1 MTVQTT
7 RPMLFLAA
15 MVMGLSLPAA
25 AQEKPAEPQDDTL
38 RKAGDIATQPAR
50 DVGAV
55 KREIPS
61 VLLAAAESPYA
72 SKDLANCAA
81 IANNIAALNS
91 VLGDDYD
98 APQADDKQDAG
109 KLAEAGGKFV
119 VNTILPFRGLVREV
133 SGAAAA
139 DRRLEAAQDAGIARR
154 GFLRGLQVARKCR
167 RTD

>member
-1 MTVQTT
+1 M
-7 RPMLFLAA
+7 A
-15 MVMGLSLPAA
+15 LSHPVT
-25 AQEKPAEPQDDTL
+25 AQEKSEEPQNETL

-55 KREIPS
+55 KREVPS

-72 SKDLANCAA
+72 SDDLANCAA
-81 IANNIAALNS
+81 IAGNIAALNA

-98 APQADDKQDAG
+98 VPRAEDKQDAG
-109 KLAEAGGKFV
+109 KMAEAGGKFV

>member
-1 MTVQTT
+1 MRVT
-7 RPMLFLAA
+7 RHMFFLVAVA
-15 MVMGLSLPAA
+15 LSHPAT
-25 AQEKPAEPQDDTL
+25 AQDKSAEPQDDTL
-38 RKAGDIATQPAR
+38 RKAGDIAAQPAR

-55 KREIPS
+55 RREIPS
-61 VLLAAAESPYA
+61 VLVAAAESPYA
-72 SKDLANCAA
+72 SRDLANCDA
-81 IANNIAALNS
+81 IASNIASLNA

-98 APQADDKQDAG
+98 APRADDKQDVSDY
-109 KLAEAGGKFV
+109 AEAGGKFV